1 MREELR
7 EYISFVYGPS
17 AWKEIVAI
25 EAQQRKEQRQLVYAK
40 KEAIDNLINGII
52 ITIIVCLSLSI
63 TGGTIYFV
71 GHQQGKW

>member
-1 MREELR
+1 TKRASLC
-7 EYISFVYGPS
+7 
-17 AWKEIVAI
+17 
-25 EAQQRKEQRQLVYAK
+25 K

-52 ITIIVCLSLSI
+52 ITIIVGISLLI